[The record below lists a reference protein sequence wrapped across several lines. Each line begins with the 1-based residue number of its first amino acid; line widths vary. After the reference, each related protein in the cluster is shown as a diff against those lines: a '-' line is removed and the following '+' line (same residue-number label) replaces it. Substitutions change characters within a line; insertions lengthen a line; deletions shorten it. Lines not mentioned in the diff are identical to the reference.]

1 MSRISLFGHSI
12 ALPAAPLTIFGREP
26 ALWLGL
32 LAAALKLATAFGLD
46 LTADQQSVINA
57 AAAAIIGVA
66 VALLTRDGIPA
77 AILGTAQALLAL
89 GLGFGLHVSGDQQAV
104 IMSFVAV
111 AISMFIRTQV
121 TAPVP
126 GPDTTSE
133 LDPDTEVDDTAL
145 VAG

>member
-1 MSRISLFGHSI
+1 VSRISLFGRSF
-12 ALPAAPLTIFGREP
+12 ALPTAPLTIFGREP

-46 LTADQQSVINA
+46 LSIDQQSLINA

-66 VALLTRDGIPA
+66 IALLTRDGIPA
-77 AILGTAQALLAL
+77 AILGGAQALLAL
-89 GLGFGLHVSGDQQAV
+89 GLGIGLHVSGDQQAV

-111 AISMFIRTQV
+111 VISMFVRTQV

-126 GPDTTSE
+126 GPDASSD
-133 LDPDTEVDDTAL
+133 LGSDIEVDDTAL
-145 VAG
+145 VTS